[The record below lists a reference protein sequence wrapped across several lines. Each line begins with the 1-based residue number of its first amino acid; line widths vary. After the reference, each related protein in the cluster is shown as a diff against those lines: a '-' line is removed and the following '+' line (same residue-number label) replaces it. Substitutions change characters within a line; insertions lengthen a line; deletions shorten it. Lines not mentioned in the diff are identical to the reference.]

1 MSTPPT
7 PPTDDAPPPPP
18 GDAPLSP
25 AGGTPMQPTPQL
37 QPMQMGG
44 APAKAGKGKLIGIIA
59 GVLIIVGGLVFA
71 GITYGPGLWAKYM
84 GGGGDLNT
92 PDGTIKYVLN
102 GIANNKP
109 EVLWQVLP
117 SSHQKT
123 LNDELKKSMGNV
135 DPEVHKQSFVVLQK
149 LTGLLKNKKTLILES
164 VNSFAEQSGA
174 GAGDV
179 MPPEVTENWDGVVSL
194 VEIVVNSKFSDPAWV
209 QNPDLG
215 VLLKEDGGKLMSSP
229 DIEKLINFA
238 LSEDGDPDG
247 PKDMAQ
253 LRNWIKGIEVTVVSS
268 AETTAKVKLSSTD
281 FEIKEGEGELDM
293 MKVEDRWLPQVV
305 ALGLDQVI
313 DQLKQA
319 VPMGSLADTGMNAR
333 QKVVTMNFL
342 KSVEGVLDAIDNQE
356 TAENMMQAAVGGISG
371 LALQL
376 EQLQSAFPNV
386 GGVAGGNPG
395 SFPGGNPGGGTVT
408 PVLPGLP
415 VGPSVPLG
423 KRQPWTMID
432 PTTGLPIGGT
442 APIDPTTGLPIGGPG
457 FIPGGIGTLPR
468 GTIPG
473 GIPGGFPGGNPRG
486 NPGGFPGG
494 VGTIPT
500 TGIPTNRYPVMIP
513 GGLVPGAPGVIPGG
527 FPGGIPGVG
536 APNIN
541 PLTGLPTGIPLQP
554 GSGIPGGIPT
564 VTPRLY
570 GLPVGPLG
578 SLGKR
583 PLGKR
588 QRWTINGG
596 KPATRIDKI
605 YLNKPATA
613 IKAVFGVPDSKSG
626 AYWIYK
632 DMTVRNIGRAG
643 TMTKV
648 YFGIQNG
655 VVFDIQARP

>member
-7 PPTDDAPPPPP
+7 PPPDDAPPPPP

-25 AGGTPMQPTPQL
+25 AGGTPMQP
-37 QPMQMGG
+37 MQMGG
-44 APAKAGKGKLIGIIA
+44 APAKAGKGKKIGIIA

-84 GGGGDLNT
+84 GGGGDLST

-117 SSHQKT
+117 SSHQQT

-194 VEIVVNSKFSDPAWV
+194 LEIVVNSKFSDTAWV
-209 QNPDLG
+209 QNPDLE

-356 TAENMMQAAVGGISG
+356 TSENMMQAAVGGISG
-371 LALQL
+371 LALQF

-415 VGPSVPLG
+415 VGP
-423 KRQPWTMID
+423 
-432 PTTGLPIGGT
+432 
-442 APIDPTTGLPIGGPG
+442 
-457 FIPGGIGTLPR
+457 
-468 GTIPG
+468 
-473 GIPGGFPGGNPRG
+473 
-486 NPGGFPGG
+486 
-494 VGTIPT
+494 
-500 TGIPTNRYPVMIP
+500 PV
-513 GGLVPGAPGVIPGG
+513 
-527 FPGGIPGVG
+527 
-536 APNIN
+536 
-541 PLTGLPTGIPLQP
+541 
-554 GSGIPGGIPT
+554 
-564 VTPRLY
+564 
-570 GLPVGPLG
+570 
-578 SLGKR
+578 

-588 QRWTINGG
+588 QRWTIHGG
-596 KPATRIDKI
+596 KQATRIDQI
-605 YLNKPATA
+605 YLNKPAAT
-613 IKAVFGVPDSKSG
+613 IEAVFGMPDSKNG
-626 AYWIYK
+626 AYWIYN
-632 DMTVRNIGRAG
+632 DMTVRNIQAGG

-655 VVFDIQARP
+655 VVVDIQARP